1 MAKNKS
7 PNDHCQQQ
15 QGVDP
20 KTNRFWQ
27 RLKRHVLRGT
37 VWTVSFIV
45 LALISVLLLLSVF
58 DPPYTVKMASHRI
71 SAGPISHETI
81 EFERLPLHVNLA
93 FIAAEDS
100 QFCLHWG
107 FDVKAIR
114 AQHQDRGGASIS
126 QQTVQNLFF
135 LGNRNGISRLAG
147 SVVTLMVE
155 MIMSKRRILDLYLNT
170 NDFGDGTF
178 GVAAAAKENFG
189 KPITDLSAEESAQLA
204 SLFTTKSHRGM
215 RNDEALQRHS
225 EIILNGVKLLA
236 KDKRSQC
243 IDG

>member
-7 PNDHCQQQ
+7 PDDHRQQQ
-15 QGVDP
+15 QTVDSEAS
-20 KTNRFWQ
+20 RFWK

-37 VWTVSFIV
+37 AWAASFIV
-45 LALISVLLLLSVF
+45 LALISALLLLSVF
-58 DPPYTVKMASHRI
+58 DPIYTVKMVSHRI
-71 SAGPISHETI
+71 NSGPVNHETI
-81 EFERLPLHVNLA
+81 EPERLPLHVNLA

-135 LGNRNGISRLAG
+135 LGNHSSISRLAG
-147 SVVTLMVE
+147 SVITFMLE
-155 MIMSKRRILDLYLNT
+155 MIMSKQRILDLYLNT
-170 NDFGDGTF
+170 NDFGDGIF
-178 GVAAAAKENFG
+178 GIAAAAKESFG
-189 KPITDLSAEESAQLA
+189 KPVTDLSEEESAQLA
-204 SLFTTKSHRGM
+204 SLFAHQSHR
-215 RNDEALQRHS
+215 NITTDEALQRHS
-225 EIILNGVKLLA
+225 ETILNGAKLLA

-243 IDG
+243 IGG